1 MREGPLNGSR
11 DISGFKRNREA
22 AMNNASSQLI
32 PSTDLAFFASGS
44 TTLSF
49 SLSLSQEAKCTSFK
63 QKSKFPGKANAG
75 VCCFKV
81 EWPEPFYCQQQCF
94 KIPPDGLI

>member
-1 MREGPLNGSR
+1 MNGSR

-32 PSTDLAFFASGS
+32 PSTTWLSFASGS
-44 TTLSF
+44 ITPSF
-49 SLSLSQEAKCTSFK
+49 SLSLSQEAKCASFK
-63 QKSKFPGKANAG
+63 QKLKFPGKANAG

-81 EWPEPFYCQQQCF
+81 
-94 KIPPDGLI
+94 G